1 MIRMNSLLLSPIINL
16 LYTLAIAL
24 ALTMFG
30 IDALHSPVEA
40 GMIYAFVT
48 YVQAFNPM
56 TQMMDF
62 LSIFTDG
69 IVAGSR
75 ILKLW
80 IRKN

>member
-40 GMIYAFVT
+40 GMIYAFCNVC
-48 YVQAFNPM
+48 PS
-56 TQMMDF
+56 F
-62 LSIFTDG
+62 L
-69 IVAGSR
+69 
-75 ILKLW
+75 
-80 IRKN
+80 IR